1 VEVEVTMEQT
11 VMIDQSVVEL
21 NQKIDLLTDQVA
33 FLTEEALQ
41 QRRRRQEWQ
50 ELQSDLVP
58 IASDVFRISVNELEE
73 VERYVQLEDILRLFK
88 RLLRNT
94 HNLEQM
100 LDQLESTMAI
110 FQEISPLTQD
120 AFLTLMTRLD
130 EAERKGYFAF
140 LQGGLGV
147 MDNIVT
153 SFTEEDVEQLGEN
166 IVYILQTVK
175 EMTQP
180 EIMSMVRD
188 SVEVL
193 REEEPEEDVSL
204 FSIFRQLN
212 DPEVK
217 RGLSK
222 TLSVLRTV

>member
-1 VEVEVTMEQT
+1 MTMEQT
-11 VMIDQSVVEL
+11 AVTDYAMTDLNRKIDQ
-21 NQKIDLLTDQVA
+21 LTAQVA
-33 FLTEEALQ
+33 FLTEEAQAQ
-41 QRRRRQEWQ
+41 QRRRQEWQ
-50 ELQSDLVP
+50 ELQNDLTP

-73 VERYVQLEDILRLFK
+73 VESYVQLEDILRLFK

-100 LDQLESTMAI
+100 LDQLESTMAM

-120 AFLTLMTRLD
+120 AFLTLMNRLD

-140 LQGGLGV
+140 MRAGMGV
-147 MDNIVT
+147 MENIVT
-153 SFTEEDVEQLGEN
+153 SFSEEDVRQLGDN
-166 IVYILQTVK
+166 IVLILQTVK

-193 REEEPEEDVSL
+193 REEEPPQDVSL
-204 FSIFRQLN
+204 FTIVRQLN

>member
-1 VEVEVTMEQT
+1 MTMEQT
-11 VMIDQSVVEL
+11 AVTDYAMADLNHKIDQ
-21 NQKIDLLTDQVA
+21 LTAQVA
-33 FLTEEALQ
+33 FLTEEAQAQ
-41 QRRRRQEWQ
+41 QRRRQEWQ
-50 ELQSDLVP
+50 ELQNDLTP
-58 IASDVFRISVNELEE
+58 IASDIFRISVNELEE
-73 VERYVQLEDILRLFK
+73 VESYVQLEDILRLFK

-100 LDQLESTMAI
+100 LDQLESTMAM

-120 AFLTLMTRLD
+120 AFLTLMNRLD

-140 LQGGLGV
+140 MRAGMGV
-147 MDNIVT
+147 MENIVT
-153 SFTEEDVEQLGEN
+153 SFSEEDVRQLGDN
-166 IVYILQTVK
+166 IVLILQTVK

-193 REEEPEEDVSL
+193 REEEPPQDVSL
-204 FSIFRQLN
+204 LTIVRQLN

>member
-1 VEVEVTMEQT
+1 VA
-11 VMIDQSVVEL
+11 EL
-21 NQKIDLLTDQVA
+21 KRKIDLLTSHVA
-33 FLTEEALQ
+33 LLTEEAQ
-41 QRRRRQEWQ
+41 QQQRRRQEWQ
-50 ELQSDLVP
+50 ELQNDLTP
-58 IASDVFRISVNELEE
+58 IASDLFRISVNELEE
-73 VERYVQLEDILRLFK
+73 VESYVQLEDILRLFK

-100 LDQLESTMAI
+100 LDQLESTMAM
-110 FQEISPLTQD
+110 FQEISPLSQD

-140 LQGGLGV
+140 MRAGMGV
-147 MDNIVT
+147 VENVVT
-153 SFTEEDVEQLGEN
+153 SFSEEDVRQLGDN
-166 IVYILQTVK
+166 VVLILQTVK

-180 EIMSMVRD
+180 EIMSMVRE

-193 REEEPEEDVSL
+193 RDEEPPENVSL
-204 FSIFRQLN
+204 FTIIRQMN

>member
-1 VEVEVTMEQT
+1 MEQT
-11 VMIDQSVVEL
+11 AVTDYSVVEL
-21 NQKIDLLTDQVA
+21 NRKIDLLTSQVA
-33 FLTEEALQ
+33 LLTEEALQ
-41 QRRRRQEWQ
+41 QQRRRQEWQ
-50 ELQSDLVP
+50 ELQNDFTP
-58 IASDVFRISVNELEE
+58 IASDLFRISVNELEE
-73 VERYVQLEDILRLFK
+73 VESYVQLEDILRLFK

-100 LDQLESTMAI
+100 LDQLESTMAMI
-110 FQEISPLTQD
+110 QEISPLSQD

-130 EAERKGYFAF
+130 EAERKGYFTFVRA
-140 LQGGLGV
+140 GMGV
-147 MDNIVT
+147 MENVVT
-153 SFTEEDVEQLGEN
+153 SFSEEDVRQLGDN
-166 IVYILQTVK
+166 VVLILQTVK

-180 EIMSMVRD
+180 EIMSMVRE

-193 REEEPEEDVSL
+193 REEDPPQNVSL
-204 FSIFRQLN
+204 FSLIRQMN

>member
-1 VEVEVTMEQT
+1 MEET
-11 VMIDQSVVEL
+11 AVMDQSVVEL
-21 NQKIDLLTDQVA
+21 NRKIDLLTTQVA
-33 FLTEEALQ
+33 FLTEEAQQ

-50 ELQSDLVP
+50 ELQNDMTP
-58 IASDVFRISVNELEE
+58 IATDLFRISVNELEE
-73 VERYVQLEDILRLFK
+73 VESYVQLEDILRLFK

-100 LDQLESTMAI
+100 LDQLESTMSL
-110 FQEISPLTQD
+110 FQEINPLTQD

-140 LQGGLGV
+140 LRGGMGILDKV
-147 MDNIVT
+147 VT
-153 SFTEEDVEQLGEN
+153 SFSEEDIEQLGDN
-166 IVYILQTVK
+166 VVFILQTVK

-193 REEEPEEDVSL
+193 REEDPPKDISL
-204 FSIFRQLN
+204 FSIMRQMN

-217 RGLSK
+217 RGLAK
-222 TLSVLRTV
+222 TLAVLRTV

>member
-1 VEVEVTMEQT
+1 MTMEQT
-11 VMIDQSVVEL
+11 AVTDYAMTDLNRKIDQ
-21 NQKIDLLTDQVA
+21 LTAQVA
-33 FLTEEALQ
+33 FLTEEAQAQ
-41 QRRRRQEWQ
+41 QRRRQEWQ
-50 ELQSDLVP
+50 ELQNDLAP

-73 VERYVQLEDILRLFK
+73 VESYVQLEDILRLFK

-100 LDQLESTMAI
+100 LDQLESTMAM

-120 AFLTLMTRLD
+120 AFLTLMNRLD

-140 LQGGLGV
+140 MRAGMGV
-147 MDNIVT
+147 MENIVT
-153 SFTEEDVEQLGEN
+153 SFSEEDVRQLGDN
-166 IVYILQTVK
+166 IVLILQTVK

-193 REEEPEEDVSL
+193 REEEPPQDVSL
-204 FSIFRQLN
+204 LTIVRQLN

>member
-1 VEVEVTMEQT
+1 MEQT
-11 VMIDQSVVEL
+11 TVMDPSVVEL
-21 NQKIDLLTDQVA
+21 NQKIDILTDQVA
-33 FLTEEALQ
+33 FLTEEARQ
-41 QRRRRQEWQ
+41 QQRRRQEWQ
-50 ELQSDLVP
+50 ELQNDLVP
-58 IASDVFRISVNELEE
+58 IANDVFRISVNELEE
-73 VERYVQLEDILRLFK
+73 VENYVQLEDILRLFK

-100 LDQLESTMAI
+100 LDQLESTLALI
-110 FQEISPLTQD
+110 QEVSPISQD

-140 LQGGLGV
+140 FRGGLGV
-147 MDNIVT
+147 MDKVVT
-153 SFTEEDVEQLGEN
+153 SFTEEDIEQLGDN
-166 IVYILQTVK
+166 VVFILQTIK

-193 REEEPEEDVSL
+193 REEAPEENPSL
-204 FSIFRQLN
+204 ISIMRQLN
-212 DPEVK
+212 DPQVK

>member
-1 VEVEVTMEQT
+1 MEQT
-11 VMIDQSVVEL
+11 AVTDYSVVEL
-21 NQKIDLLTDQVA
+21 NRKIDLLTSQVA
-33 FLTEEALQ
+33 LLTEEALQ
-41 QRRRRQEWQ
+41 QQRRRQEWQ
-50 ELQSDLVP
+50 ELQNDLTP
-58 IASDVFRISVNELEE
+58 IASDLFRISVNELEE
-73 VERYVQLEDILRLFK
+73 VESYVQLEDILRLFK

-100 LDQLESTMAI
+100 LDQLESTMAMI
-110 FQEISPLTQD
+110 QEISPLSQD

-130 EAERKGYFAF
+130 EAERKGYFTFVRA
-140 LQGGLGV
+140 GMGV
-147 MDNIVT
+147 MENVVT
-153 SFTEEDVEQLGEN
+153 SFSEEEVRQLGDN
-166 IVYILQTVK
+166 VVLILQTVK

-180 EIMSMVRD
+180 EIMSMVRQ

-193 REEEPEEDVSL
+193 REEDPPENVSL
-204 FSIFRQLN
+204 FSLIRQMN

>member
-1 VEVEVTMEQT
+1 MEET
-11 VMIDQSVVEL
+11 AVMDQSVVEL
-21 NQKIDLLTDQVA
+21 NRKIDLLTTQVA
-33 FLTEEALQ
+33 FLTEEAQQ

-50 ELQSDLVP
+50 ELQDDMTP
-58 IASDVFRISVNELEE
+58 IASDLFRISVNELEE
-73 VERYVQLEDILRLFK
+73 VENYVQLEDILRLFK

-140 LQGGLGV
+140 LRGGIGIMDKVVTSFSEEDIEQLG
-147 MDNIVT
+147 DNIV
-153 SFTEEDVEQLGEN
+153 F
-166 IVYILQTVK
+166 ILQTVK

-188 SVEVL
+188 SVEIL
-193 REEEPEEDVSL
+193 REEDPPENVSL
-204 FSIFRQLN
+204 FSIMRQMN
-212 DPEVK
+212 DPAVK
-217 RGLSK
+217 RGLAK
-222 TLSVLRTV
+222 TLAVLRTV

>member
-1 VEVEVTMEQT
+1 MTMEQT
-11 VMIDQSVVEL
+11 AVTDYSVVEL
-21 NQKIDLLTDQVA
+21 NRKIDLLTSQVA
-33 FLTEEALQ
+33 LLTEEALQ
-41 QRRRRQEWQ
+41 QQRRRQEWQ
-50 ELQSDLVP
+50 ELQNDLTP
-58 IASDVFRISVNELEE
+58 IASDLFRISVNELEE
-73 VERYVQLEDILRLFK
+73 VESYVQLEDILRLFK

-100 LDQLESTMAI
+100 LDQLESTMAMI
-110 FQEISPLTQD
+110 QEISPLSQD

-130 EAERKGYFAF
+130 EAERKGYFTFVRA
-140 LQGGLGV
+140 GMGV
-147 MDNIVT
+147 MENVVT
-153 SFTEEDVEQLGEN
+153 SFSEEDVRQLGDN
-166 IVYILQTVK
+166 VVLILQTVK

-180 EIMSMVRD
+180 EIMSMVRQ

-193 REEEPEEDVSL
+193 REEDPPENVSL
-204 FSIFRQLN
+204 FSLIRQMN